1 MYNFSRKKMSS
12 YPCLS
17 TPKNGLLAQ
26 KMAFFVVTNTFLPLR
41 RPSMLF
47 YAVTSGT
54 NFSWHPNNSFSTI
67 NILVTPLLGNK
78 KSSILAEKTVFNWNL
93 NEKLSFSPRCEFFH
107 GNSWKNMA
115 KNIVQYLNLPWY
127 VLFFSLVPLIIW
139 NMTKYSHM

>member
-17 TPKNGLLAQ
+17 TQKNGLLAQ

-78 KSSILAEKTVFNWNL
+78 KNSILAEKKLFLTEIWMKSFLFHQDVNFSMEILENFC
-93 NEKLSFSPRCEFFH
+93 EKHCPILEP
-107 GNSWKNMA
+107 A
-115 KNIVQYLNLPWY
+115 LI
-127 VLFFSLVPLIIW
+127 SLVLLNWP
-139 NMTKYSHM
+139 H

>member
-26 KMAFFVVTNTFLPLR
+26 KMAFFVVTNTFLLLR
-41 RPSMLF
+41 RPSKLF

-78 KSSILAEKTVFNWNL
+78 KNSILAEKKLFLTEIWMKSFLFHQDVNFSMEILENFC
-93 NEKLSFSPRCEFFH
+93 EKHCPILEP
-107 GNSWKNMA
+107 A
-115 KNIVQYLNLPWY
+115 LI
-127 VLFFSLVPLIIW
+127 SLVLLNWP
-139 NMTKYSHM
+139 H